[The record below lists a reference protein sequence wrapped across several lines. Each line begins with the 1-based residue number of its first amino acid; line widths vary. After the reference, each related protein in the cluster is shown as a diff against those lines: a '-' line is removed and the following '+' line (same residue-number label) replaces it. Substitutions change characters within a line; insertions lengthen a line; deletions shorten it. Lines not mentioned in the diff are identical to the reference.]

1 MKDPKSFLMPNNKVL
16 IEGEANKNMKWVC
29 VEFLMN
35 CFVPMASDK
44 ITLTNKTDIII
55 VGVHT
60 M

>member
-1 MKDPKSFLMPNNKVL
+1 MPNNKVL